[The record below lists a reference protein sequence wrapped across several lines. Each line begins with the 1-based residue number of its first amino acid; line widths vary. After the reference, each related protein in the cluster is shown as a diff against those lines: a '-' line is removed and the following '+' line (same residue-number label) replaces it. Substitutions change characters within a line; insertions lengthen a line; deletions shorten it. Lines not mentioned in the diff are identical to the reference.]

1 MSESSVSSLLEQ
13 LVKSTCTVPRRTYE
27 PYAMSTRP
35 DPPDSS
41 DHHPSTGDSIP
52 SAQALAQ
59 TVTDT
64 GTGSSSAVQSLVM
77 QARAGQHD
85 TQHHAQL
92 HHQAQAQAQAQAGDN
107 SPRFDDEAAQAASAA
122 VGGAGAQAG
131 QQQQYTGFN
140 QPPPTTDSNP
150 AYQSHPYY
158 GRPPQQQYLYP
169 STSRPSTSS
178 SGGGPDYAAGGG
190 AAYASSSS
198 YAGHAPMSALQHP
211 AYAGSRPS
219 TSGSGCGGAYGAQN
233 ILPPMSLNPSSS
245 SGPANRFAASHSPLP
260 SLSSYGH
267 AQPPPQPHF
276 APPPPPAQP
285 QYASSPSTSYTHHA
299 PSNPYHLPSVT
310 SSTSSYNTST
320 TYSHPAYAQR
330 HTRNSSFSHAP
341 PPPSLSLN
349 TSLPPSY
356 GLASAPPAAQGS
368 SNSPWAG
375 PPPPTSLQLGGL
387 AKRRRSATDGLSL
400 SQSGRRSIGA
410 GEERRSRMPSVEEA
424 FASGGNGSRG
434 AVPLRLDIADG
445 ASRAGGLVGPASASD
460 SPTLSTTATSATS
473 SSSSSHP
480 LGFHPPPPPQQS
492 AFSQHAY
499 GRAIKEPYDSSS
511 PTKQPIS
518 AGQVRP
524 ASDDDA
530 RSGTGTRSSSRRT
543 STASAGKRRK
553 SAGDDEEDYA
563 EEDEEEGGVGPTR
576 RGRRGKDNANVPQA
590 FGGDLP
596 SKRFICPHPSCG
608 RAFARN
614 FNLQSHIKS
623 HQGIREFKC
632 PECSKLFSRKHDC
645 VRHTIAI
652 HHYDKDG
659 VGPDGKQPV
668 YVAQEVMP
676 VTVMVERAKERQ
688 RGIVNG
694 PPASVAYQAMQQPQ
708 SQAQAVEQ
716 DQQPL
721 LSGRPLGL
729 KLDPV
734 ALQHPPPPHLDA
746 SASSTSHAI
755 PHPLQMPPPF
765 SHQHRPFSPGA
776 PPPAF
781 PAYAAPA
788 YPSHPPA
795 NLSAPPLDQS
805 TAE

>member
-1 MSESSVSSLLEQ
+1 
-13 LVKSTCTVPRRTYE
+13 
-27 PYAMSTRP
+27 MSTQAQP
-35 DPPDSS
+35 APYTHPPDSS
-41 DHHPSTGDSIP
+41 DHHDAIP
-52 SAQALAQ
+52 SAATPQQALAQ
-59 TVTDT
+59 AATDT
-64 GTGSSSAVQSLVM
+64 GMGSAAQSPVM
-77 QARAGQHD
+77 QPRV
-85 TQHHAQL
+85 TQQHAQF
-92 HHQAQAQAQAQAGDN
+92 HQQAQAQAQAGDN
-107 SPRFDDEAAQAASAA
+107 SPRFDDEATAAASPAA
-122 VGGAGAQAG
+122 GGAGGQAG
-131 QQQQYTGFN
+131 QQQYTGYS
-140 QPPPTTDSNP
+140 QPPPTAYSHP

-158 GRPPQQQYLYP
+158 GRPAQQQYSYP

-198 YAGHAPMSALQHP
+198 SYAGHAQMSALQNP
-211 AYAGSRPS
+211 AYGGSRPS
-219 TSGSGCGGAYGAQN
+219 TSGSGGGGAYGAQN
-233 ILPPMSLNPSSS
+233 VLPPISLNPSSS
-245 SGPANRFAASHSPLP
+245 SGPANRFAASNPPLP

-267 AQPPPQPHF
+267 PQPPSQPHF

-285 QYASSPSTSYTHHA
+285 QYASASSSTSYTHHA
-299 PSNPYHLPSVT
+299 PSNPYHLPSIT
-310 SSTSSYNTST
+310 SSNTSYHTST
-320 TYSHPAYAQR
+320 TYSHPAYAQT
-330 HTRNSSFSHAP
+330 HTRNSSSFSHAP

-356 GLASAPPAAQGS
+356 GLASAPPATQGPG
-368 SNSPWAG
+368 SPWAG

-400 SQSGRRSIGA
+400 SMGQSGRRSIGA

-424 FASGGNGSRG
+424 FASGGHGSRG
-434 AVPLRLDIADG
+434 AVALRLDIADG
-445 ASRAGGLVGPASASD
+445 AGVGGLAGPASASD
-460 SPTLSTTATSATS
+460 SPTLGSATTTLSTTATSATS
-473 SSSSSHP
+473 SSSSSQP
-480 LGFHPPPPPQQS
+480 LGFHPPPPPAQS
-492 AFSQHAY
+492 AFSQHTY
-499 GRAIKEPYDSSS
+499 GGAIKEPYDSSS

-530 RSGTGTRSSSRRT
+530 PSGTGTRSSSRRT

-563 EEDEEEGGVGPTR
+563 EEEEDEGGVGPTR
-576 RGRRGKDNANVPQA
+576 RGRRGKDKANVPQA

-708 SQAQAVEQ
+708 PQSQAVEQ

-729 KLDPV
+729 KLDPNV
-734 ALQHPPPPHLDA
+734 LQHPPPPSHLDA
-746 SASSTSHAI
+746 AASSASHAI

-805 TAE
+805 AAE

>member
-1 MSESSVSSLLEQ
+1 
-13 LVKSTCTVPRRTYE
+13 
-27 PYAMSTRP
+27 MSTP
-35 DPPDSS
+35 THPPDN
-41 DHHPSTGDSIP
+41 DRHHPSTESTP
-52 SAQALAQ
+52 SATPPQQALA
-59 TVTDT
+59 VTDT
-64 GTGSSSAVQSLVM
+64 ATGMGCGTPQSPVM
-77 QARAGQHD
+77 QARVGQQA
-85 TQHHAQL
+85 TQQQQHHAQF
-92 HHQAQAQAQAQAGDN
+92 HQAHAGDN
-107 SPRFDDEAAQAASAA
+107 SPRFDDEAAASAA
-122 VGGAGAQAG
+122 VGASAAAGG
-131 QQQQYTGFN
+131 QQQYTGYN
-140 QPPPTTDSNP
+140 QPPPTAYSHP

-158 GRPPQQQYLYP
+158 GRSAQQQYSYP
-169 STSRPSTSS
+169 STSRPSTSG
-178 SGGGPDYAAGGG
+178 SGGGPDYAAG
-190 AAYASSSS
+190 YASSS

-211 AYAGSRPS
+211 AYGGSRPS
-219 TSGSGCGGAYGAQN
+219 TSGSGGAGGGYGAQN
-233 ILPPMSLNPSSS
+233 VLPPISLNPSSS
-245 SGPANRFAASHSPLP
+245 SGPANRFAVSTSSLP
-260 SLSSYGH
+260 SLSAYGEP
-267 AQPPPQPHF
+267 QNSSQPHF

-285 QYASSPSTSYTHHA
+285 QYASASSSTSYAHHA
-299 PSNPYHLPSVT
+299 PSNPYHLPSIT
-310 SSTSSYNTST
+310 SSTSSSYHTST
-320 TYSHPAYAQR
+320 TYSHPAYAQT
-330 HTRNSSFSHAP
+330 HTRNSSSFSHAP

-356 GLASAPPAAQGS
+356 GLASAPPATQGS
-368 SNSPWAG
+368 GSPWAG
-375 PPPPTSLQLGGL
+375 PPPPASLQLGGL

-400 SQSGRRSIGA
+400 SMSQSGRRSIGA
-410 GEERRSRMPSVEEA
+410 GEERRSRMPRVEEA
-424 FASGGNGSRG
+424 FASGHGADGRRG

-445 ASRAGGLVGPASASD
+445 ASGAGGGGGGMVGPASASD
-460 SPTLSTTATSATS
+460 SPTLGSATTLSTTATSATS

-480 LGFHPPPPPQQS
+480 LGFHPPPPPPAQS
-492 AFSQHAY
+492 TFSQHPY
-499 GRAIKEPYDSSS
+499 GGAIKEPYDSSS

-518 AGQVRP
+518 AGQVRS

-530 RSGTGTRSSSRRT
+530 PATRSSSRRT
-543 STASAGKRRK
+543 SAASAGKRRK

-563 EEDEEEGGVGPTR
+563 EDEEEEGAVGPTR
-576 RGRRGKDNANVPQA
+576 RGRRGKDKANVPQA

-596 SKRFICPHPSCG
+596 LKRFICPHPSCG

-676 VTVMVERAKERQ
+676 VTVMVEQAKERQ
-688 RGIVNG
+688 RGIVSG
-694 PPASVAYQAMQQPQ
+694 PAPSVAYQAMQQPHPQ
-708 SQAQAVEQ
+708 PQAIEQ

-729 KLDPV
+729 KLNPIV
-734 ALQHPPPPHLDA
+734 LQHPPPPSHLDA
-746 SASSTSHAI
+746 SVSSGSHAI

-781 PAYAAPA
+781 PAYAAPP
-788 YPSHPPA
+788 YPSHPSA
-795 NLSAPPLDQS
+795 NPSAPPLDQS
-805 TAE
+805 AAE